1 MQIILTHENADFDAI
16 ASLLAAHRLYPGALP
31 VLPHRVNR
39 NVQAF
44 LSLYGPGLPFLRQD
58 ELPRARSIQRVILVD
73 TAKLT
78 PVRGTDA
85 STAQVL
91 VIDHHT
97 PPESHPANWKFQ
109 VDTLGATTTLLAE
122 AISTRL
128 IAISPAEATL
138 MLAGIYEDTG
148 NLTYASTTPRDLRA
162 AAWLIDQGADL
173 EIATEFL
180 EHPLTPAQQ
189 AIYESLGAHMET
201 LVIDGHPVIL
211 SWAVSPPDTEEE
223 ISTLAHKLRNLLE
236 PSALFILVQIGD
248 NVQMV
253 ARSATDDINVAAV
266 AERFGGGGHDRA
278 AAALIRSHSAFGLAN
293 ELRELLP
300 AFVQPRVKV
309 RDLMSYGVRRVSP
322 DEPIE
327 QVARQMLQTGHEG
340 FPVIDESSQVVGLVT
355 RNAVDRAMQHR
366 LNGQP
371 VRRIMHTGSVTVSPG
386 DSAEHVR
393 ALMIQT
399 GWGQIPV
406 TQDDHI
412 VGVVTR
418 TDLIRL
424 YATPK
429 TAERQRIAHL
439 MEQAIAAPLLTLIRR
454 IGAEAAD
461 VGLVVYF
468 VGGLVRD
475 LLLGHDIVDVDLVVE
490 GDAMELAHAMA
501 ELYGGEVRS
510 HSRFGTAKWLLP
522 EGIWEAVGRDPRPSD
537 MPSAEPS
544 TRHDHGTLPSFVDM
558 VTARTEFY
566 EHPTALP
573 MVARSSIK
581 QDLHRRD
588 FTINTLAIR
597 LDPQQW
603 GEMLDFYGGRADL
616 EAGIIRVLH
625 SLSFVDDPTRILRAA
640 RFEAR
645 LGFRIE
651 ERSEALIAEAIPLLD
666 RISGERIRHELDL
679 IFQEAKPEDALERL
693 DTLGVLKA
701 LSSGLTSDP
710 WLAERLR
717 RMRGTFTR
725 ALWDINT
732 PDEWR
737 LLHWAIFTHRL
748 DGRAFG
754 RLRRQLRLPT
764 RLAELHAGQ
773 ASVKKALVAVA
784 KSDQPGY
791 VAECLDP
798 FDLMTLAL
806 AWLVTDDPILQGRLT
821 AYARTWRHV
830 KPHLTGDDLRQ
841 MGLKPGPVFREILQ
855 GLRLSRLDGSIDTR
869 DEEIAWVKAH
879 FSPDAAQSAQHTEAQ

>member
-44 LSLYGPGLPFLRQD
+44 LSLYGLGLPFLRQD
-58 ELPRARSIQRVILVD
+58 ELPRARTIQRVILVD
-73 TAKLT
+73 TSKLT
-78 PVRGTDA
+78 HVRGADS

-91 VIDHHT
+91 VIDHHP
-97 PPESHPANWKFQ
+97 PPESPPANWHFQ

-122 AISTRL
+122 AISARL
-128 IAISPAEATL
+128 VAISPAEATL

-189 AIYESLGAHMET
+189 AIYESLGTHMDT

-278 AAALIRSHSAFGLAN
+278 AAALIRNQSAFDLAN
-293 ELRELLP
+293 ELRDLLP
-300 AFVQPRVKV
+300 DYVQPRVKV
-309 RDLMSYGVRRVSP
+309 RDLMSYGVRRVTP

-327 QVARQMLQTGHEG
+327 QVATRMLQTGHEG
-340 FPVIDESSQVVGLVT
+340 FPVVDTSGQVVGLVT

-366 LNGQP
+366 LHEQP
-371 VRRIMHTGSVTVSPG
+371 VRRIMHTGSVTVSPE

-406 TQDDHI
+406 TLDDHV

-424 YATPK
+424 YATPQ

-439 MEQAIAAPLLTLIRR
+439 MEQAIAVPLLTLIRR
-454 IGAEAAD
+454 IGAEAAN
-461 VGLVVYF
+461 VGFVVYF

-490 GDAMELAHAMA
+490 GDAMELARTMA
-501 ELYGGEVRS
+501 ELYGGDVRS
-510 HSRFGTAKWLLP
+510 HTRFCTAKWILP
-522 EGIWEAVGRDPRPSD
+522 EGIWETVSREARNPDAPGSEPLPRQD
-537 MPSAEPS
+537 RGA
-544 TRHDHGTLPSFVDM
+544 LPHFIDM

-645 LGFRIE
+645 LGFRID
-651 ERSEALIAEAIPLLD
+651 ERSEALIADAIPLLD

-679 IFQEAKPEDALERL
+679 IFQEAQPEDALDRL
-693 DTLGVLKA
+693 DTLGVFKV
-701 LSSGLTSDP
+701 LSTGLISDP
-710 WLAERLR
+710 WLADRLR
-717 RMRGTFTR
+717 RLRETFTG
-725 ALWDINT
+725 ALWGINT

-737 LLHWAIFTHRL
+737 LLHWAVFTQRL
-748 DGRAFG
+748 DDRAFSK
-754 RLRRQLRLPT
+754 LRRQLRLPA
-764 RLAELHAGQ
+764 RLAELHSEQ
-773 ASVKKALVAVA
+773 AAVRKALAAVA
-784 KSDQPGY
+784 KANQPGFI
-791 VAECLDP
+791 AECLDP

-806 AWLVTDDPILQGRLT
+806 AWLTVDDPALQERLA

-830 KPHLTGDDLRQ
+830 RPQLTGNDLKRL
-841 MGLKPGPVFREILQ
+841 GFKPGPVYREILQ
-855 GLRLSRLDGSIDTR
+855 ELRLSRLEGLVSTR
-869 DEEIAWVKAH
+869 DEEIAWVKTR
-879 FSPDAAQSAQHTEAQ
+879 FTPDEPESAQQMEA